1 MSWFSDLAGKAESFL
16 NQMDQVAAS
25 SLQDAGIGTPNK
37 QQSVSPADINQGS
50 TGLSYEPV
58 AQPLFT
64 PTTQKSSESKFTKSF
79 KRESFSD
86 VKPST
91 SADPSSQQYPRSHT
105 SGMSTSLDNDT
116 LMSFLNSPSAKSK
129 TGDKPMKATPTRP
142 RSAAGQR
149 KNTSKEKNKPTDS
162 NTAGSGIVIQMDQ
175 SDCFILLAQYVHN
188 VLRLLTCLFT
198 CTCNL

>member
-25 SLQDAGIGTPNK
+25 SLQEAGIGTPNEK
-37 QQSVSPADINQGS
+37 QSVPPTDKNQSS

-64 PTTQKSSESKFTKSF
+64 PISQQSSQSRFTKSF

-91 SADPSSQQYPRSHT
+91 TADPSSHPRSHT
-105 SGMSTSLDNDT
+105 GGMSTSLDNDT
-116 LMSFLNSPSAKSK
+116 LMSFLNSPSTKSK
-129 TGDKPMKATPTRP
+129 TGDKPMKVTPTRP
-142 RSAAGQR
+142 RSATGQR
-149 KNTSKEKNKPTDS
+149 KNTSKEKIKPTDS
-162 NTAGSGIVIQMDQ
+162 NNTTGAGIVIQMDQ
-175 SDCFILLAQYVHN
+175 SDCFKIL
-188 VLRLLTCLFT
+188 
-198 CTCNL
+198 CTIRTL